1 MAPRQ
6 LKCTQQQ
13 SGRTVIHFST
23 RQRWRLNSLLQFGF
37 SDSTSSKTGHP
48 KSPTS
53 HSHLTTGK
61 LSATNPRPPHL
72 NFEIL
77 NSKFFA
83 NLCIEI
89 ISIYAIFSTFK
100 CFIISIS
107 ENQYKDTNQN
117 SYIRCFTCLNACCWL
132 SRCFSLFHY
141 QTIRI
146 LTFSVASKHRLV
158 IEAQIDST

>member
-117 SYIRCFTCLNACCWL
+117 SYIRCFTCLNACC
-132 SRCFSLFHY
+132 
-141 QTIRI
+141 
-146 LTFSVASKHRLV
+146 
-158 IEAQIDST
+158 

>member
-23 RQRWRLNSLLQFGF
+23 RQQWRLNSLLQFGF

-77 NSKFFA
+77 NS
-83 NLCIEI
+83 LQIC
-89 ISIYAIFSTFK
+89 
-100 CFIISIS
+100 
-107 ENQYKDTNQN
+107 
-117 SYIRCFTCLNACCWL
+117 
-132 SRCFSLFHY
+132 
-141 QTIRI
+141 
-146 LTFSVASKHRLV
+146 ASKLYQFMPFFQLSNVVLFPYRKINIKIQIKIHIFAILLV
-158 IEAQIDST
+158 